1 MNTQSTSFVSV
12 SVPATAAAPAAVPSH
27 DDSRCDDSRCDGS
40 LLSRT
45 ERREFDA
52 AWRKYCAG
60 RAMPPAALILQ
71 ALLRD
76 RSPRAGFTPI
86 TNATKLANG
95 QRAWQGYDWAL
106 ADARRRAAVLLAE
119 IWPTRMG
126 PGHVAGRH
134 ESLARELAALLAQKE
149 AQR

>member
-12 SVPATAAAPAAVPSH
+12 SIPATAAAPAAGPSH
-27 DDSRCDDSRCDGS
+27 DDSRCDGS

-71 ALLRD
+71 ALLRG
-76 RSPRAGFTPI
+76 RNPRAGFSPI

-95 QRAWQGYDWAL
+95 QRAWQGYDGAL

-134 ESLARELAALLAQKE
+134 ETLARELAALLAQKE